1 MKTPCSLRFSVIK
14 GKRMNTY
21 QLRPKNILVAGG
33 GSGIGFAISQMLL
46 DNGAES
52 VILASRGVEKL
63 QAAAKKLKY
72 SKHQRVFTL
81 ALDITEVKKNREVIF
96 AAQELIGKSPLDGLV
111 ISSGV
116 NFDGNNWKGFN
127 ITEEDWDR
135 VMDTNLKG
143 VFFLMRDFADHLYEN
158 KIKGNICVVS
168 SISAHRDL
176 LSPYQISK
184 HSISRIV
191 NAYGKH
197 LCERGV
203 VLNCVEPGPIYT
215 EMMQWLEKYTDGV
228 RKGEPWNDSS
238 IRRLVR
244 PEEVAE
250 VVCFLMSYLGE
261 TMSGDCIVVAGGTK
275 SIFPT

>member
-1 MKTPCSLRFSVIK
+1 
-14 GKRMNTY
+14 MNKIE
-21 QLRPKNILVAGG
+21 LRPKNILVLGG
-33 GSGIGFAISQMLL
+33 GGGIGIAISQALL
-46 DNGAES
+46 ESGAKNL
-52 VILASRGVEKL
+52 IIASRNGERLKEAV
-63 QAAAKKLKY
+63 KKLRY
-72 SKHQRVFTL
+72 AHRQNVHIL
-81 ALDITEVKKNREVIF
+81 EVDITNVKKNENAIKK
-96 AAQELIGKSPLDGLV
+96 AGELIGNENQLDGLV

-116 NFDGNNWKGFN
+116 NFDASNWKGFD
-127 ITEEDWDR
+127 ISEEDWDR
-135 VMDTNLKG
+135 VMNTNLKG
-143 VFFLMRDFADHLYEN
+143 TFFFMRDFANHLYKN
-158 KIKGNICVVS
+158 KIKGNICVIS
-168 SISAHRDL
+168 SISAHRDM

-215 EMMQWLEKYTDGV
+215 EMMKGLEKYTDGV
-228 RKGEPWNDSS
+228 RAGEPWNDAS

-250 VVCFLMSYLGE
+250 VVCFLMSPLGE